1 MKITKEF
8 KIGIL
13 AVITILLVIWGLN
26 FLKGKDI
33 FSQQIVFY
41 AVYDDVTGLIESNP
55 VSINGVS
62 IGQVNKIRFMPDGSG
77 KILVENIINQ
87 DVPIPVNSISKLT
100 GASLTGS
107 REIIIE
113 LGNAG
118 QYIQNGDTLS
128 AQTQTSLQD
137 EVSELVM
144 PIKQRAEDLFAEVDS
159 ILTIFQTIFNEQ
171 TKNNITQSFANLEQT
186 LNNIKNTT
194 SKLDETIESETTRIS
209 NIMENAESISAN
221 LKGNNE
227 TLTNILNNFS
237 SVSDSLAAANIK
249 QTLHDAEQ
257 SITSLNEIMDKINR
271 GEGSMGLLVNDEKLY
286 QNLESSSKQLELL
299 LEEIRKNP
307 GDYIKLSVFG
317 R

>member
-1 MKITKEF
+1 LKITKEF
-8 KIGIL
+8 KIGVL

-33 FSQQIVFY
+33 FSQQIIFY
-41 AVYDDVTGLIESNP
+41 AIYDDVTGLIESNP

-113 LGNAG
+113 LGDAG
-118 QYIQNGDTLS
+118 QYIQNGDTLL
-128 AQTQTSLQD
+128 AETQISLQD

-159 ILTIFQTIFNEQ
+159 ILTIFQAIFNEQ
-171 TKNNITQSFANLEQT
+171 TKNNITQSFTNLEET
-186 LNNIKNTT
+186 LSNIKNTT

-221 LKGNNE
+221 LKDNNE

-249 QTLHDAEQ
+249 KTLLDAEK

-271 GEGSMGLLVNDEKLY
+271 GEGSVGLLVNDENLY
-286 QNLESSSKQLELL
+286 QNLENSSKQLELL

-307 GDYIKLSVFG
+307 GNYIKLSVFG

>member
-221 LKGNNE
+221 LKDNNE